1 MVNLMAM
8 QHCPRTPRHETIHS
22 FDLAL
27 LDHSEKM
34 NLLPSPFHTCQAP
47 ICSYVLK
54 YTLELG
60 PSAFNLLT
68 LDLCSKPLRNRIA
81 SKSLSLFPVMSA
93 AKTSRHAPN
102 SQRTPDR
109 KQSIRARTAPASYHT
124 ITIPLAVTRLILRGI
139 RKYAAVHYGQADCEI
154 SGLSHI
160 FC

>member
-1 MVNLMAM
+1 M
-8 QHCPRTPRHETIHS
+8 QHYPRTPRHETIHS

-47 ICSYVLK
+47 IH
-54 YTLELG
+54 TLELG

-68 LDLCSKPLRNRIA
+68 LDLCSKPLRNRMA

-109 KQSIRARTAPASYHT
+109 KQSIWTCTAPASYHT
-124 ITIPLAVTRLILRGI
+124 IPIPLAVARLILRGI
-139 RKYAAVHYGQADCEI
+139 RKYAAVHYGWADCEI